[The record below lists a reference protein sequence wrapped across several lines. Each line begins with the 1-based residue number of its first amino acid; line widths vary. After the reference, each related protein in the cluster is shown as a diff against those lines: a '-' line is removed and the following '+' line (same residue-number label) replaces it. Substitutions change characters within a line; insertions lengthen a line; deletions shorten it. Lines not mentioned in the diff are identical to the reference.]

1 MLLVSDL
8 CSRFSFMVSIMPSD
22 GSTRVYR
29 ELIIMITTMSQLDG
43 LAG

>member
-8 CSRFSFMVSIMPSD
+8 HGRFSLMVPIRPSD

-29 ELIIMITTMSQLDG
+29 ELIMAITTMSQLDG